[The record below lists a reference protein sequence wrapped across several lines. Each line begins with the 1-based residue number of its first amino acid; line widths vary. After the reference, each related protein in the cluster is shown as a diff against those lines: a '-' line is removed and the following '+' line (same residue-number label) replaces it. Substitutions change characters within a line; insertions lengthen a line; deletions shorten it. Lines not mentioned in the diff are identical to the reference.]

1 MASSAASTKGGLDAV
16 LHQPVR
22 TQIVAYLVGRGEATF
37 TELKQ
42 VLTVSDGNLESHLK
56 KLVAARYV
64 ATRKDDSA
72 MRTQTVY
79 SLTRTGEAALR
90 QYVVN
95 LQRMLGFDATGAS
108 GASPKASLKGK
119 LAWTP

>member
-16 LHQPVR
+16 LHQPIR

-42 VLTVSDGNLESHLK
+42 VLEVSDGNLESHLK
-56 KLVAARYV
+56 KLLAAKYV

-72 MRTQTVY
+72 LRMQTAY
-79 SLTRTGEAALR
+79 SLTKSGEAALR
-90 QYVVN
+90 QYVAN
-95 LQRMLGFDATGAS
+95 LQRMLGFDAKAGAGRS
-108 GASPKASLKGK
+108 APPPLKGK